1 MDYYQLLG
9 ISKLATEEEIKKGYK
24 RMAMKYHP
32 DKNKN
37 DKDAEQKFKEISQ
50 AYQVLIDKNKRR
62 MYDLT
67 GKMDEQPLFESAEDI
82 FTKLFNIATQTDYLS
97 SLFSGM
103 KQSSHQPNV
112 KSDTYVNNIIND
124 MFGNLA
130 EDDISI
136 HIYSMPINPQ
146 MANNTYIPINQQ
158 NNDKVEKR
166 TEDVYYNIRASLE
179 DIYNKITKKIT
190 VNHYR
195 KINNEYRKMP
205 VELEIDLTRRELIF
219 EGMADEIEGY
229 SAGNI
234 IVNIYDKLH
243 DKYQRINDID
253 LVYHQDITINQIYNG
268 YKYVIKHLNNEELH
282 IEYNAKSLINKN
294 NMYQLIKGK
303 GLDNGDLYIHYV
315 IKFPNEIMEILEKDD
330 EVIFNPEV
338 NIIVPESVDY
348 KDVHKEQ

>member
-9 ISKLATEEEIKKGYK
+9 VSKTSTEEEIKKGYK

-37 DKDAEQKFKEISQ
+37 DNEAEQKFKEISQ

-67 GKMDEQPLFESAEDI
+67 GKMDEQPSFESAEDI

-97 SLFSGM
+97 NLFNA
-103 KQSSHQPNV
+103 KPKTHQSNMRN
-112 KSDTYVNNIIND
+112 DMYVNNIIND

-136 HIYSMPINPQ
+136 HIYSVPINPQ
-146 MANNTYIPINQQ
+146 MPINQQ

-195 KINNEYRKMP
+195 KVNNEYRKMP
-205 VELEIDLTRRELIF
+205 VELEIDLTKREMIF

-234 IVNIYDKLH
+234 IVNIYDKEH
-243 DKYQRINDID
+243 EKYQRINEKDI
-253 LVYHQDITINQIYNG
+253 VYHQEITIYQLYNG
-268 YKYVIKHLNNEELH
+268 YRYIIKHLDNNELH
-282 IEYNAKSLINKN
+282 IEYTAKALINKD

-303 GLDNGDLYIHYV
+303 GFEDGDLYIHYI
-315 IKFPNEIMEILEKDD
+315 IKFPDNMNEILNKDE

-338 NIIVPESVDY
+338 SVVIPESVDY